1 MPPPTPPV
9 ADRQHLTH
17 ICKRTASQ
25 LFRSSCQR
33 KRIEKAA
40 PDRRLKM
47 RRKKWN
53 PVKDDLHIETQS
65 SEKYKIRFC
74 QACIMYICTG
84 TKLPGRRR
92 NSTKVW
98 LWVTWAIN
106 MEIIYNHKKAQRS
119 TSPAE
124 ASSPKDPGLGS

>member
-1 MPPPTPPV
+1 
-9 ADRQHLTH
+9 
-17 ICKRTASQ
+17 
-25 LFRSSCQR
+25 
-33 KRIEKAA
+33 
-40 PDRRLKM
+40 M